1 MGMLSTRQP
10 SAFCASL
17 VLHLALVAASILVI
31 HHEARLP
38 VSTPK
43 SSDHGIARMV
53 WLDATGPGGGGGGG
67 GNRMKDPPRPAEMPG
82 RDATT
87 ISAAKPR
94 VLDSSKLATREPN
107 PVLPL
112 VIPVASLASATD
124 ALPQAGMIGAPPSPT
139 LSQGTGDGNGAG
151 TGQGPGDGPGRG
163 PGLGDGRDGG
173 RGGDVYRPGNDV
185 TMPIEIRK
193 GIPRYTTGAMRAR
206 IQGSILV
213 ECVVQPEG
221 ACTNIR
227 VKRSSFSPA
236 FGLDDEAVK
245 AAADWRFRPGT
256 RRGQA
261 VPVIVT
267 MEIAFAL
274 R

>member
-1 MGMLSTRQP
+1 MLSTRQP

-17 VLHLALVAASILVI
+17 ALHLALFAASMLML
-31 HHEARLP
+31 HHGARLP

-43 SSDHGIARMV
+43 PSDREVARMV
-53 WLDATGPGGGGGGG
+53 WLDATGRGGGGGGG
-67 GNRMKDPPRPAEMPG
+67 GNGMKDPPRPAEMLG

-87 ISAAKPR
+87 IPAAKPR
-94 VLDSSKLATREPN
+94 VLDSSRPATREPN
-107 PVLPL
+107 AVLPL
-112 VIPVASLASATD
+112 LIPVASLASATD
-124 ALPQAGMIGAPPSPT
+124 ALRQAGAIGAPPSLT

-173 RGGDVYRPGNDV
+173 FGGDVYRPGNDV
-185 TMPIEIRK
+185 TMPVEVRK
-193 GIPRYTTGAMRAR
+193 GIPRYTTEAMRAR

-236 FGLDDEAVK
+236 FGLDDEAIK
-245 AAADWRFRPGT
+245 AATDWRFRPGT